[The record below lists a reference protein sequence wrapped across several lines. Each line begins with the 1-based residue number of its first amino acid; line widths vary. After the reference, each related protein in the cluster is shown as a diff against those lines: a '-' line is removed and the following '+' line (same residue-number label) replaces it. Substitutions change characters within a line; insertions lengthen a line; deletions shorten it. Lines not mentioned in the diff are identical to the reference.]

1 MYKVSVIIPVYNV
14 EKYIESCLESVLS
27 QSYYNYEIICVDD
40 CGQDKSMDIV
50 RQKQACFPDKIRI
63 VDSEKNVG
71 LGGAR
76 DKGILYASGD
86 YITFLDSD
94 DYIKKDYIQTYI
106 EAAEKGNADII
117 CGSYIRDLGGKKIDC
132 RPKNREKF
140 SEWVDVSACTKFYK
154 REFLLKNHLNFH
166 GIRIYEDELFMYR
179 ILLKSPVISWI
190 DYSGYYYRL
199 NTGSITKKKSIDRS
213 HVFLNYAENIRGF
226 ISEHSQEIEQSEILK
241 YCLASGLTAN
251 LLYNGQKS
259 GWKRMGKLYQEY
271 DRLLMQ
277 IDQRIQY
284 NKFVGLAY
292 LKSEPAKKRYAMWL
306 MMHLRRVRCD
316 KIIVLIIG
324 IL

>member
-1 MYKVSVIIPVYNV
+1 
-14 EKYIESCLESVLS
+14 
-27 QSYYNYEIICVDD
+27 
-40 CGQDKSMDIV
+40 MDIV
-50 RQKQACFPDKIRI
+50 RRKQACFPDKIRI

-94 DYIKKDYIQTYI
+94 DYIKKDYIQIYLD
-106 EAAEKGNADII
+106 EAEKKNADII
-117 CGSYIRDLGGKKIDC
+117 CGSYIRDLGEKKIDC
-132 RPKNREKF
+132 RPKSRGKF

-154 REFLLKNHLNFH
+154 REFLFKNDLNFH
-166 GIRIYEDELFMYR
+166 GIRIYEDELFVYR
-179 ILLKSPVISWI
+179 ILLKSPVISWVN
-190 DYSGYYYRL
+190 YSGYYYRL
-199 NTGSITKKKSIDRS
+199 NTGSITKGKAIERS
-213 HVFLNYAENIRGF
+213 HVFMSYAENIRGF
-226 ISEHSQEIEQSEILK
+226 ISEHSQEIKQSEILK

-259 GWKRMGKLYQEY
+259 GWKRMGELYQEY
-271 DRLLMQ
+271 NRLLMQ
-277 IDQRIQY
+277 IDQRIQH
-284 NKFVGLAY
+284 NKFVRLAY

-316 KIIVLIIG
+316 KIIAVIIG